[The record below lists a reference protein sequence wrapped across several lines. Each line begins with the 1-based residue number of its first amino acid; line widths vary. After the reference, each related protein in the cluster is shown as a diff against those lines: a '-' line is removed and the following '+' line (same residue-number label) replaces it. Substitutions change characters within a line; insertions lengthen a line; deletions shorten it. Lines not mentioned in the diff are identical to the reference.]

1 MELDTELKLSI
12 NLEETPSGEDRL
24 VIRVEGEACEL
35 RLTPH
40 QARRV
45 ATELILTVNRA
56 EVRSNL
62 RKSQNYTRN
71 AGVRD
76 NGRMREVFAK

>member
-1 MELDTELKLSI
+1 MELDNELKLSV
-12 NLEETPSGEDRL
+12 NLEDWVGGEEKL
-24 VIRVEGEACEL
+24 VLRIADDSCEL

-40 QARRV
+40 QARKL

-62 RKSQNYTRN
+62 RKSQNYTRQ
-71 AGVRD
+71 AAVPGS
-76 NGRMREVFAK
+76 GRMREVFVK

>member
-1 MELDTELKLSI
+1 MELDNELKLSI
-12 NLEETPSGEDRL
+12 DLEDGAGGDEKL
-24 VIRVEGEACEL
+24 VLRVAGDSCEL

-40 QARRV
+40 QARKL

-62 RKSQNYTRN
+62 RKSQNYTRQASA
-71 AGVRD
+71 AGG
-76 NGRMREVFAK
+76 GRMREAFVK

>member
-1 MELDTELKLSI
+1 MELGTELKLSI
-12 NLEETPSGEDRL
+12 LLEEAADGGDRL
-24 VIRVEGEACEL
+24 VLKIEGESCEL

-40 QARRV
+40 QARRI

-62 RKSQNYTRN
+62 RKSQNYTRK
-71 AGVRD
+71 AAAQG
-76 NGRMREVFAK
+76 NGGMREVFAK

>member
-1 MELDTELKLSI
+1 MELDAELKLSI
-12 NLEETPSGEDRL
+12 FLEEGANGDDRL
-24 VIRVEGEACEL
+24 VLRVDGEPCEL

-40 QARRV
+40 QARKV

-62 RKSQNYTRN
+62 RKSQNYTRQ
-71 AGVRD
+71 ASAPVS
-76 NGRMREVFAK
+76 GRMREVYVK

>member
-1 MELDTELKLSI
+1 MELDAELKLAI
-12 NLEETPSGEDRL
+12 TLEEGTDGNDRL
-24 VIRVEGEACEL
+24 VLRIEGEPCEL

-40 QARRV
+40 QARKV

-62 RKSQNYTRN
+62 RRSQNYSRQ
-71 AGVRD
+71 AAAPGS
-76 NGRMREVFAK
+76 GRMREAFVK

>member
-1 MELDTELKLSI
+1 MELDNETKLSVD
-12 NLEETPSGEDRL
+12 LEDGAGGDETL
-24 VIRVEGEACEL
+24 VLRIEGDPCVL

-40 QARRV
+40 QARKL

-62 RKSQNYTRN
+62 RKSQNYTRQ
-71 AGVRD
+71 AAAPGG
-76 NGRMREVFAK
+76 GRMREAFVK